1 MLIAYLRCDLI
12 RIIKIVPH
20 IDSLRSKRY
29 ECRSTCPDQT
39 ILSQLIIT
47 QEHIKIKQNRPRKRN
62 CNVIRCH
69 YISIT
74 QIKQR
79 LKYVIGPITLM
90 LFMPLVWYTQLI
102 SHHHY
107 DLIMIVSTLSLSLP
121 NSIITEYHRIFSIYV
136 SCPIPSS
143 AHISFDAVHF
153 VDQTFSPSVWHHH
166 HHQCHQISSHSQI
179 FSIIFLCIFCHWVR

>member
-1 MLIAYLRCDLI
+1 MSINVSGPNHFISTYHHTGTYQNQTKATEKKKLQRNSMSLYIDYSNKTASKICYWSDNLDAFYAACLVHTAYFAS
-12 RIIKIVPH
+12 
-20 IDSLRSKRY
+20 SLWSY
-29 ECRSTCPDQT
+29 YDCVHP
-39 ILSQLIIT
+39 LS
-47 QEHIKIKQNRPRKRN
+47 
-62 CNVIRCH
+62 
-69 YISIT
+69 
-74 QIKQR
+74 
-79 LKYVIGPITLM
+79 
-90 LFMPLVWYTQLI
+90 
-102 SHHHY
+102 
-107 DLIMIVSTLSLSLP
+107 LSLSLP